1 MKNKIIII
9 IIFAIILIIILCL
22 ISYIV
27 GAYYFSPE
35 KELEEFCL
43 QALDYPN
50 YYNLTPE
57 EHKAYSLSN
66 LVRDTLFYS
75 DVLRL
80 DSNRSFEP
88 LDIIERKVDD
98 CNGHSSLFFSCCL
111 YLDLDCAIQVYN
123 FNETSV
129 HLFNSVLINNTR
141 RTLDSTVTEKYDILL
156 FLGYRKNITTNWD
169 KIFKMENENG
179 KIKQDI
185 TKQ

>member
-9 IIFAIILIIILCL
+9 IILAILLIVIV
-22 ISYIV
+22 SYFV
-27 GAYYFSPE
+27 NSYFIPE
-35 KELEEFCL
+35 DKLETFCL

-50 YYNLTPE
+50 YYNLIPE
-57 EHKAYSLSN
+57 AHKAYSLSN